1 MATRGTSGRPVG
13 LSLAAAAQAAEAV
26 AVGVAAVFA
35 AVVTADGHNFQL
47 GSEIGLTLLAFL
59 TAAGLAAFA
68 VGLYRGR
75 PWSRTPV
82 ALTQVFTGGYGLY
95 LVAHHRI
102 GWGVPAL
109 LVAVGCL
116 AGLFTPASLQAL
128 NRPAPPEPA
137 NDQAAKVQPPKV
149 QPPKSRPA
157 NSQAAKSL
165 PGNGQPA
172 KRQPTRNQPAK
183 RQPAKKAAR

>member
-1 MATRGTSGRPVG
+1 M
-13 LSLAAAAQAAEAV
+13 
-26 AVGVAAVFA
+26 GVAAVFA

-47 GSEIGLTLLAFL
+47 GSEIGLTLLAFA

-82 ALTQVFTGGYGLY
+82 AITQLFVGGYGLY
-95 LVAHHRI
+95 LVTHHRI

-116 AGLFTPASLQAL
+116 AALFTPASMQAL
-128 NRPAPPEPA
+128 NRPAPPQPPEDQPA
-137 NDQAAKVQPPKV
+137 NSQPTKVQPTKVQPTKVQPTKVQPTKVQPAKVQPAKV
-149 QPPKSRPA
+149 
-157 NSQAAKSL
+157 
-165 PGNGQPA
+165 QPA
-172 KRQPTRNQPAK
+172 KRQPAK